1 MIEIKNEVLSC
12 DVLVCGG
19 GMSGLMAAIAAADGG
34 ASVIVCEKANTL
46 RSGDGVGGNDHFL
59 CYIPE
64 VHGDIED
71 YMKEFKASQSGK
83 WSDTKIQR
91 VFVERSFEIVKQWEA
106 WGINMRPHGDWTFLG
121 HAFPGRMRIHLKYDG
136 KNQKKILT
144 EEAKKRGVRIENHT
158 PVTEFLTNSEGR
170 IIGAMGVDVST
181 DTPKIKLYRAKS
193 VISATGS
200 VNRLYPGPT
209 AACMFNVPG
218 CPANTGLGM
227 AAAYRAGATIVNIEV
242 PGASAGPMYFSRA
255 GKGTWIG
262 VLRDAKGK
270 SVGPF
275 VKQPTKELGDITS
288 DVWPTVFMDK
298 KRDGTG
304 PVYID
309 CTGISQED
317 YEYMLWAFTCEGDT
331 SLLEAM
337 EQQGI
342 DLRKH
347 MPEFGS
353 YGASQLDR
361 GVQID
366 ETAAT
371 DVPGLF
377 ASGDEVGN
385 FGGHMAGAA
394 VMGRVAGESAAK
406 YVQNVE
412 LDMQDLTQLE
422 RVQERL
428 AFYSALMERTD
439 GSNWK
444 ELNVAVQQIIEDYA
458 GLVNLRSEDTLTAG
472 YKYLCDLQ
480 RRGEAEIS
488 CSNAHEL
495 MRTLEA
501 FELLQVGKLICLCA
515 RERRET
521 RGNHKRADYTFTNP
535 LNDNMFVTIKQV
547 DGEPKVG
554 WRSAT

>member
-1 MIEIKNEVLSC
+1 MIEIKKEILSC
-12 DVLVCGG
+12 DVLICGG

-71 YMKEFKASQSGK
+71 YLKEFKASQSGK
-83 WSDTKIQR
+83 WSDTAIQR
-91 VFVERSFEIVKQWEA
+91 VFVERSFEIVKQWEE

-121 HAFPGRMRIHLKYDG
+121 HAFPGRKRIHLKYDG
-136 KNQKKILT
+136 KNQKSVLT
-144 EEAKKRGVRIENHT
+144 REALKRGVRIENHT
-158 PVTEFLTNSEGR
+158 PVTEFLTNDEGR

-181 DTPKIKLYRAKS
+181 DTPVIKLYRAKS

-200 VNRLYPGPT
+200 VNRLYPGAT

-242 PGASAGPMYFSRA
+242 PGASAGPLYFSRA

-262 VLRDAKGK
+262 VLRDSEGK
-270 SVGPF
+270 SIGPF

-337 EQQGI
+337 EQQGV

-353 YGASQLDR
+353 YGATQLDR

-394 VMGRVAGESAAK
+394 VMGRVAGESAARYIK
-406 YVQNVE
+406 NVE
-412 LDMQDLTQLE
+412 LDMQDLCQLAK
-422 RVQERL
+422 VQECA
-428 AFYSALMERTD
+428 AFYSQLLDRKD

-444 ELNVAVQQIIEDYA
+444 ELNIAVQQVIDDYA
-458 GLVNLRSEDTLTAG
+458 GLTNLRSEATLTAG
-472 YKYLCDLQ
+472 YKYLSDLQ
-480 RRGEAEIS
+480 RRGAAEIS
-488 CSNAHEL
+488 CTNAHEL

-501 FELLQVGKLICLCA
+501 FEMLQVGKLICLCA

-521 RGNHKRADYTFTNP
+521 RGNHKRSDFTFTNP
-535 LNDNMFVTIKQV
+535 LNDNMFVTIRQV
-547 DGEPKVG
+547 NGEPQVG